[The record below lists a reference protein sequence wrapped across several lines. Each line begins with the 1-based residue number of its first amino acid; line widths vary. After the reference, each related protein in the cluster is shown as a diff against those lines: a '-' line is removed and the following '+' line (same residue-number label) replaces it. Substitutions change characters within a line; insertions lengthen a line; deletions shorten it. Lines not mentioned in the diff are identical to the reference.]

1 MTTFEVLGLLFQ
13 FVSTMFCLGF
23 AYETLNN
30 DDDDDDQGGGILQP
44 CYVTQR

>member
-1 MTTFEVLGLLFQ
+1 MTAFEVLGLLFQ
-13 FVSTMFCLGF
+13 FVGTMFCLGF

-30 DDDDDDQGGGILQP
+30 DDDDDSDGGILQP

>member
-1 MTTFEVLGLLFQ
+1 MTAFEVLGLLFQ
-13 FVSTMFCLGF
+13 LVGTMFCLGF

-30 DDDDDDQGGGILQP
+30 DDDDDSDGGILQP

>member
-13 FVSTMFCLGF
+13 FVGTMFCLGF

-30 DDDDDDQGGGILQP
+30 DDDDDQDGGILQP